1 MRSSEMGPRFDDE
14 PDPEDAMPTPATR
27 PHDARSRAVVA
38 CVASAVLALV
48 LGACGEDEPL
58 LRPAPTTAAPTAAAT
73 PSASPAPAPTPS
85 VEPNPAGLQ
94 PLPAD
99 EIDASF
105 VTIENF
111 FKAYEYGLESGDPA
125 PLRSVSGKNCHM
137 CQLLDD
143 NIVTFAEA
151 DAEVTGGK
159 FAIQVATLLESTN
172 PGHQAW
178 RLTMTQTLTTITEH
192 DGEKSELRSFDGD
205 ALVEVA
211 VGDEFAVTA
220 IDTTVDE

>member
-1 MRSSEMGPRFDDE
+1 MATPATR
-14 PDPEDAMPTPATR
+14 TPATR
-27 PHDARSRAVVA
+27 PPATRPPGARAWAV
-38 CVASAVLALV
+38 VASAVLALV

-58 LRPAPTTAAPTAAAT
+58 LRSAPTTAAPTAAPT
-73 PSASPAPAPTPS
+73 PSASPTPTPS
-85 VEPNPAGLQ
+85 VESNPAGLQ

-111 FKAYEYGLESGDPA
+111 FKAYEYGLETGDPA

-143 NIVTFAEA
+143 NIVTFAES

-178 RLTMTQTLTTITEH
+178 RLTMTQTMTTITER
-192 DGEKSELRSFDGD
+192 DGTKSERRSFDGD

-211 VGDEFAVTA
+211 VGDAFAVTA